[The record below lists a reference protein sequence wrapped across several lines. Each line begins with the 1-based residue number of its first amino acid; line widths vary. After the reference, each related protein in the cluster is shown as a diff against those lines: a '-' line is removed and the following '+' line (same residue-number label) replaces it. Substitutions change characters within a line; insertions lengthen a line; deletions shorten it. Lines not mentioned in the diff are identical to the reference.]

1 MNVRRIWPL
10 LGPPEGRARSTARA
24 PLLVLAI
31 LLTAGVAACS
41 PSVTDPTRS
50 LAPSVSASG
59 GSASP
64 VSPSGSSDSVA
75 TPAVASEPTISP
87 APTSAPQPT
96 PHRTPAPTFAP
107 QPTPHRTPAPTFA
120 PPLAWSG
127 DQLPYETLARDAT
140 SFDVAA
146 GNIGFVIVGM
156 DGREAASWTS
166 ADGLTWLE
174 HRTGITL
181 AWPERAHFRA
191 VAASP
196 TAFVAVGSVGIFRST
211 DGKQWEQ
218 VVERQVADMSGGDV
232 AWGRA
237 GFVAMGPVGAADAA
251 AWVSEDGRDWQ
262 PAPASSAFAS
272 FCLGKIAGGPLGYV
286 AIGSDCG
293 DQERPVVITSADGR
307 AWDRASV
314 QPSLAGKLLYRG
326 GVAAGGP
333 GWIAFGRFMPAGSS
347 TWGTQIWVS
356 SDGLAWRRTSFL
368 RPVAPYVAC
377 PEQNSAEMVE
387 IASFAGGYIG
397 VGTSYCNN
405 DPHGAA
411 WGSPDGLA
419 WQSLSNSTGG
429 GFGYPMYAVAAAGDS
444 LVIAGSTGYV
454 DYLPYFQTAVLS
466 TAP

>member
-1 MNVRRIWPL
+1 
-10 LGPPEGRARSTARA
+10 
-24 PLLVLAI
+24 
-31 LLTAGVAACS
+31 
-41 PSVTDPTRS
+41 
-50 LAPSVSASG
+50 
-59 GSASP
+59 
-64 VSPSGSSDSVA
+64 
-75 TPAVASEPTISP
+75 
-87 APTSAPQPT
+87 
-96 PHRTPAPTFAP
+96 
-107 QPTPHRTPAPTFA
+107 
-120 PPLAWSG
+120 
-127 DQLPYETLARDAT
+127 
-140 SFDVAA
+140 
-146 GNIGFVIVGM
+146 M

-181 AWPERAHFRA
+181 AGPEPAAYFRA

-196 TAFVAVGSVGIFRST
+196 TAFVAVGSGIFRST

-218 VVERQVADMSGGDV
+218 VVERQVADMNFGGDV
-232 AWGRA
+232 AWGPA
-237 GFVAMGPVGAADAA
+237 GFVAMGPVGAAGAT

-262 PAPASSAFAS
+262 PAPASPVFAS

-293 DQERPVVITSADGR
+293 DQERPVIISSADGR

-314 QPSLAGKLLYRG
+314 QPSLAGKLLNRG

-333 GWIAFGRFMPAGSS
+333 GWIAFGQFMPAGSS

-377 PEQNSAEMVE
+377 PEQNSAEMRD

-429 GFGYPMYAVAAAGDS
+429 GFGNPMYAVAAAGDR
-444 LVIAGSTGYV
+444 LVIAGSTGYI